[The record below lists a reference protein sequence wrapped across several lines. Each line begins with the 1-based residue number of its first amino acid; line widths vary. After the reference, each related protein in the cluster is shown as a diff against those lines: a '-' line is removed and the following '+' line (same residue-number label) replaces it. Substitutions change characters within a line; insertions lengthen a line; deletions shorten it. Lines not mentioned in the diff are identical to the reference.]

1 MEITAARFKAQ
12 CLKLMDMVA
21 QTNQPL
27 TITKRG
33 RPIAR
38 LVPVPPQE
46 ARPVVGFLKGHI
58 LEEGDIVSP
67 LEDTWEADAG

>member
-1 MEITAARFKAQ
+1 MVIGIAMEITAARFKAQ

-27 TITKRG
+27 PITKRG
-33 RPIAR
+33 KPVAR

-46 ARPVVGFLKGHI
+46 TRPVIGFLKRYVV
-58 LEEGDIVSP
+58 E
-67 LEDTWEADAG
+67 EADAG